1 MLLATV
7 QHTGTWFLIYILEQ
21 ITGKK
26 VSLFKEVLY
35 NRKKFELLHTHIT
48 TTDAGVH
55 DKDILKHIRP
65 WLMDALVNLY
75 PTVIPIRDPLASLI
89 TRENRHPELNH
100 EYIVHSFQYVAQL
113 DKSNVFLFPI
123 DLKESYAE
131 RLELLNGLAE
141 FMKVPAN
148 TQTIKTI
155 ALNWNVKNSAGDAS
169 GLKKQYR
176 KGYYKS
182 IRRKLNSSCK
192 LLESKPEIAAFLH
205 HLGYGKFIWE

>member
-7 QHTGTWFLIYILEQ
+7 QHTGTWFLIHILEQ

-26 VSLFKEVLY
+26 ISLFKDVLY
-35 NRKKFELLHTHIT
+35 NREPFDLLHTHIT
-48 TTDAGVH
+48 TTDAGLH
-55 DKDILKHIRP
+55 DKDILKHVRP
-65 WLMDALVNLY
+65 WLLDALVMLY

-100 EYIVHSFQYVAQL
+100 EYIVHSFEYVAQL

-123 DLKESYAE
+123 DLHEGYIE
-131 RLELLNGLAE
+131 RRKLLNELAK
-141 FMKVPAN
+141 FLNVPAD

-155 ALNWNVKNSAGDAS
+155 ALNWKVKNSAVDES

-182 IRRKLNSSCK
+182 IRRKLNSCCK
-192 LLESKPEIAAFLH
+192 LLESKPEIAEFLH